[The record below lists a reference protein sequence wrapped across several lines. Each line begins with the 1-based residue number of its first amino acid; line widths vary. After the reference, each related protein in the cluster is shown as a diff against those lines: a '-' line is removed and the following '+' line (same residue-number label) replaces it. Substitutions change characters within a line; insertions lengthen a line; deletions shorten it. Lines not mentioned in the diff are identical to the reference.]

1 MFREKQGTAISF
13 NLPEDDKSRI
23 NWLIDELTMEEYKN
37 KNRLDKLLEFLDDK
51 FWKNIRKV

>member
-13 NLPEDDKSRI
+13 NLPEDDKSCI

-51 FWKNIRKV
+51 F